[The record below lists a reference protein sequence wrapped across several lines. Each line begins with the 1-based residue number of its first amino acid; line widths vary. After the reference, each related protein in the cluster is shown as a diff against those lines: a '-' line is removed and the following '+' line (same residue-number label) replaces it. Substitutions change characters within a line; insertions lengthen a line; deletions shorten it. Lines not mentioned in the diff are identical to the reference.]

1 MNKEAGFSLIE
12 LLVVITIMGILLT
25 LSIPA
30 YRNFNEEQS
39 VNQAASKVKD
49 DIQFGINK
57 SAAGINAH
65 WYGITFQA
73 DSAAAPL
80 PFGKYSNIEVTPK
93 SSSGDIV
100 CPTNVPDLGTAP
112 CSAAAFKKI
121 TDKQYPTGVKLDK
134 IILYDQEAN
143 PIDYPSF
150 IDVRFNQSPESGQIV
165 IGSTTTNPSLVAK
178 IARVELQ
185 FKNGT
190 YQRSLVIDGG
200 NICDETQVAP
210 ASCNNDLSG
219 GPRPSR
225 VFVVEK

>member
-1 MNKEAGFSLIE
+1 MNKEAGLSLIE

-39 VNQAASKVKD
+39 VNQAAIKVKD

-73 DSAAAPL
+73 DSAAASL
-80 PFGKYSNIEVTPK
+80 PFGKYSTIEITPK
-93 SSSGDIV
+93 NSAGDVV
-100 CPTNVPDLGTAP
+100 CPTNIPDLTITP
-112 CSAAAFKKI
+112 CSTAAFKKVN
-121 TDKQYPTGVKLDK
+121 DKQYPSGVKLDK

-150 IDVRFNQSPESGQIV
+150 IDVRFNQSPKSGQIV
-165 IGSTTTNPSLVAK
+165 VGSTTTNPSLVAK

-185 FKNGT
+185 FKNGA
-190 YQRSLVIDGG
+190 YQRSLVIDSG
-200 NICDETQVAP
+200 NICDETQAAP
-210 ASCNNDLSG
+210 ARCNNDLSG
-219 GPRPSR
+219 GPRSSR
-225 VFVVEK
+225 VFIVEK